1 MCGIAGLVAPGRWPA
16 DAAQLLRNMADALR
30 HRGPDDSGV
39 WLDAAAGVGLS
50 HRRLSIIDLSPAGHQ
65 PMVSASGRRVIVF
78 NGEIYNY
85 RDTAAELTAAGVV
98 LRGASDTEV
107 LLAAIEQWGL
117 VPALRRSTG
126 MFAFALWD
134 ATQRTLTLGRDRFG
148 EKPLY
153 YGFVG
158 PHFAFASE
166 LNAFRALPGHA
177 ARIDRQA
184 LAGYLRFCYVPAP
197 LSMIEN
203 VRKLPPGHTLTL
215 RVRPGLADVPA
226 PEAYWRAID
235 PWLRKAEASQPPPDY
250 GTAVD
255 EMDRALRTAV
265 RGQMVSD
272 VPLGAFLSG
281 GVDSSAV
288 VALMQSE
295 SAVPVRTFSMRPSDT
310 GYDEADFAAAVAK
323 HLGTD
328 HTEIRVGP
336 ADALALIP
344 DVARVYEEPFADSS
358 QLPTMLLCAR
368 ARQYVTV
375 ALTGDGGDEVFG
387 GYTRH
392 LWAPRVWARIGW
404 LPPGLRA
411 AAARVLLSRDPDS
424 WDRLADRLHK
434 LVPGV
439 PAFRLPGEKLQKLA
453 HVLPA
458 RSPADIYERLIAC
471 WWDLPMRGQ
480 QPPAAASWAQ
490 ALPGPATAA
499 DFADSMM
506 YADAVGYLADDILV
520 KVDRASMA
528 SSLECRAPYL
538 DHRVYE
544 QAVGLPL
551 DFKISQGVTKRI
563 LRDVLYRYV
572 PKSMVDRPKT
582 GFGIPMEHW
591 LRKELRDWAESLLA
605 PARLRQQGLLDADA
619 IGRAWREHLAGRRL
633 HHHRLWTI
641 LVLQTWIDRTGAHV

>member
-1 MCGIAGLVAPGRWPA
+1 
-16 DAAQLLRNMADALR
+16 MADALR
-30 HRGPDDSGV
+30 HRGPDDAGL
-39 WLDAAAGVGLS
+39 WLDPAAGIGLG
-50 HRRLSIIDLSPAGHQ
+50 HRRLSILDLSPAGHQ

-85 RDTAAELTAAGVV
+85 RHTATELAAAGVQ
-98 LRGASDTEV
+98 LRGTSDTEV
-107 LLAAIEQWGL
+107 LLAAIEHWGL
-117 VPALRRSTG
+117 GPALRRSTG

-134 ATQRTLTLGRDRFG
+134 AERRTLTLGRDRFG

-153 YGFVG
+153 YGLAG
-158 PHFAFASE
+158 PHFVFASE
-166 LNAFRALPGHA
+166 LKAFRGLPGHTV
-177 ARIDRQA
+177 RIDRMA
-184 LAGYLRFCYVPAP
+184 LEGYLRLGYVPAP
-197 LSMIEN
+197 LSMIAGF
-203 VRKLPPGHTLTL
+203 RKLPPGHTLTL
-215 RVRPGLADVPA
+215 DIGQRLAGVPA

-235 PWLRKAEASQPPPDY
+235 PWVHKGRALRPSSGYEA
-250 GTAVD
+250 AVD
-255 EMDRALRTAV
+255 EMERTLRTAV
-265 RGQMVSD
+265 REQMVSD

-295 SAVPVRTFSMRPSDT
+295 SPIPVRTFSIRASDAA
-310 GYDEADFAAAVAK
+310 YDEADFAAVVAR

-336 ADALALIP
+336 ADALGLIP
-344 DVARVYEEPFADSS
+344 DVAEVYDEPFADSS

-368 ARQYVTV
+368 AREHVTV

-387 GYTRH
+387 GYNRH
-392 LWAPRVWARIGW
+392 LWAPRVWARIRW
-404 LPPGLRA
+404 LPVGLRA
-411 AAARVLLSRDPDS
+411 AAARVLLSRDPAS
-424 WDRLADRLHK
+424 WDLLAARVQK
-434 LVPGV
+434 LVPGS

-458 RSPADIYERLIAC
+458 GSPADIYQRLIAC
-471 WWDLPMRGQ
+471 WWELPLPGK
-480 QPPAAASWAQ
+480 PSYVPASWAQ
-490 ALPGPATAA
+490 ALPEPATAA
-499 DFADSMM
+499 DFANSMM
-506 YADAVGYLADDILV
+506 YADTIGYLADDILV

-528 SSLECRAPYL
+528 SSLECRVPFL

-563 LRDVLYRYV
+563 LRDILYRHV

-591 LRKELRDWAESLLA
+591 LRTELRDWAESLLA
-605 PARLRQQGLLDADA
+605 PGRLRQQGLLDPEAV
-619 IGRAWREHLAGRRL
+619 GRAWREHLAGRRL
-633 HHHRLWTI
+633 HHHRLWAV
-641 LVLQTWIDRTGAHV
+641 LVLQAWIDRTGAHG